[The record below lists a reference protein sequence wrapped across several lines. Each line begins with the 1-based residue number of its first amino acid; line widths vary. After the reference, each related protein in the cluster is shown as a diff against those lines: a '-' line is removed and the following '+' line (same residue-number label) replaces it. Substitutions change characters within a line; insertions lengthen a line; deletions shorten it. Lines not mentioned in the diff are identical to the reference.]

1 MPHRGAGSAARRASQ
16 AGMTL
21 IEMLIVLAIIGVA
34 AGAVTLGIGAAT
46 RKPSVESEARRLAS
60 RLQAAADD
68 AMLGD
73 RLVAFTAEKHG
84 YGFATIGANGRM
96 AARTD
101 GALAPHTLPGGI
113 TLTLD
118 TRPPVVLGVDGSG
131 RPMAASID
139 NGSQRWLVRYDGL
152 TASALPA
159 PTSTPTKPR

>member
-1 MPHRGAGSAARRASQ
+1 MPRRGADSAARRASQ

-73 RLVAFTAEKHG
+73 KLIAFTAEPHG
-84 YGFATIGANGRM
+84 YGFATIGANGKL
-96 AARTD
+96 APRTD
-101 GALAPHTLPGGI
+101 DAFAPHTLPAGI

-118 TRPPVVLGVDGSG
+118 VRPPLVLGVDGSG
-131 RPMAASID
+131 KPIAATVE
-139 NGSQRWLVRYDGL
+139 NGSQRWLVRYDGM
-152 TASALPA
+152 TATALPA
-159 PTSTPTKPR
+159 PTAP

>member
-1 MPHRGAGSAARRASQ
+1 MPRGGAGNAACRASQ

-73 RLVAFTAEKHG
+73 RLVAFTAQAHG
-84 YGFATIGANGRM
+84 YGFATVAPNGKL
-96 AARTD
+96 AARSDT
-101 GALAPHTLPGGI
+101 ALAPHTLPAGI

-131 RPMAASID
+131 KPMAATID

-152 TASALPA
+152 TATAVPA
-159 PTSTPTKPR
+159 PAS

>member
-1 MPHRGAGSAARRASQ
+1 MTDGGAGSTARRASQ

-46 RKPSVESEARRLAS
+46 RKPSVEAEARRLAT

-73 RLVAFTAEKHG
+73 RLVAFTAQPHG
-84 YGFATIGANGRM
+84 YGFATVAPGGKL

-101 GALAPHTLPGGI
+101 DAFAPHTLPAGI

-131 RPMAASID
+131 KPMAATID

-152 TASALPA
+152 TATAAPA
-159 PTSTPTKPR
+159 PAS